1 MASSEGVGWPSTEEG
16 WNIELVSH
24 CQCDG
29 RSTTLVTPGSFIAL
43 VLGFKTEPVS
53 ISIENWQLGTDNF
66 DVLDLI

>member
-1 MASSEGVGWPSTEEG
+1 MRGWGGLAQGRVEYK
-16 WNIELVSH
+16 LVSH

-43 VLGFKTEPVS
+43 VPGFKTAPVS